1 MPVQLTK
8 IAKLTTTQ
16 RTAIGTLPCCG
27 LNDLT
32 PPGKCNKRQQHT
44 PSKGGVVGFC
54 SRCVKVYPAKYS
66 QCSAITTQ
74 FSELMSAY
82 ADLLSSAVGSG
93 EGEEDEPEPEPEPE
107 SEAEAEDG
115 SSNSIRSKIGAVR
128 RAYIAHLTV
137 PTFKCPGITIADMF
151 VPGHRSR
158 KVIVRSESGQ
168 PVDHIVTYVTC
179 TSPVSFRCGKV
190 GADACLACPDHATMW
205 DTAFQPADPTSGIL
219 NTEAAR
225 SHLQQLATSAAS
237 SKEDVSR
244 AFMECRHVMIQW
256 LAQEQRITEDLQA
269 AEDAEEAAKAP
280 KKAPATKYLQLANI
294 IHNDPA
300 ATAMAKA
307 FATKSA
313 TLRARSEARKEAA
326 KGKKKEDQHG
336 ATSAQ
341 PQGATPT
348 KTTPRSKRQASE
360 SPSTSRKSNQPKG
373 SRERKALGIE
383 SPTTMPVIPEGD
395 ARDTGDAPDAQSS

>member
-8 IAKLTTTQ
+8 IAKLTTPQ

-32 PPGKCNKRQQHT
+32 PPGNCNKRQQHT

-54 SRCVKVYPAKYS
+54 SRCVKVYPAKYMD
-66 QCSAITTQ
+66 CSAITTP

-82 ADLLSSAVGSG
+82 ASLLSSAVGSG
-93 EGEEDEPEPEPEPE
+93 EGEEDEPEPEPQPE
-107 SEAEAEDG
+107 DD
-115 SSNSIRSKIGAVR
+115 SSNSIESKIGAVQ

-137 PTFKCPGITIADMF
+137 PTFKCPGITIADMLMPRRRF
-151 VPGHRSR
+151 RTVT
-158 KVIVRSESGQ
+158 VRSESGQ
-168 PVDHIVTYVTC
+168 PVPHTVTYITC
-179 TSPVSFRCGKV
+179 TSPVSFRCGRV
-190 GADACLACPDHATMW
+190 EADACLACPDHATMW
-205 DTAFQPADPTSGIL
+205 DTAFQPADPASGIL

-269 AEDAEEAAKAP
+269 AEDAEEAANAP
-280 KKAPATKYLQLANI
+280 KKAPAIKYLQLANI

-326 KGKKKEDQHG
+326 KGKKKENQHG

-348 KTTPRSKRQASE
+348 KTTPPTKRRAPE

-383 SPTTMPVIPEGD
+383 SPTTMPAILEGD
-395 ARDTGDAPDAQSS
+395 TRDAPDAQSS